1 MDHGKKG
8 NLSPVTQKDIMM
20 NLVQSEGNTLQY
32 PKKLTTEDGTLFM
45 SINNKE
51 CKNQLMFTQPC
62 FIRKNTPELR
72 KKLQELGQ
80 RANTLDDFKGEWL
93 AANYGMYISVQDGFQ
108 HLHPN
113 DIDCGTNEDLFL
125 AIASLRDDT
134 DKGQWFIYD
143 SMDAVIESFRVYEWL
158 ICNEDKIEDMFFYDS
173 LYLNTHKATV
183 QELIE
188 HFSKK
193 EEKP

>member
-1 MDHGKKG
+1 
-8 NLSPVTQKDIMM
+8 
-20 NLVQSEGNTLQY
+20 
-32 PKKLTTEDGTLFM
+32 
-45 SINNKE
+45 
-51 CKNQLMFTQPC
+51 MFTQPC

-72 KKLQELGQ
+72 KKLKELGQ

-113 DIDCGTNEDLFL
+113 DIDCGTNEDMFL

-134 DKGQWFIYD
+134 DYGQWFIF
-143 SMDAVIESFRVYEWL
+143 DAESFLTLKRGDWMKF
-158 ICNEDKIEDMFFYDS
+158 IGYDECVINS
-173 LYLNTHKATV
+173 PMWSHKATV

-193 EEKP
+193 EEKK

>member
-1 MDHGKKG
+1 
-8 NLSPVTQKDIMM
+8 
-20 NLVQSEGNTLQY
+20 
-32 PKKLTTEDGTLFM
+32 
-45 SINNKE
+45 
-51 CKNQLMFTQPC
+51 MFTQPC

-72 KKLQELGQ
+72 KKLKELGQ

-113 DIDCGTNEDLFL
+113 DIDCGTNEDMFL

-134 DKGQWFIYD
+134 DYGQWFIF
-143 SMDAVIESFRVYEWL
+143 DAESFLTLKRGDWMKF
-158 ICNEDKIEDMFFYDS
+158 IGYDECVINS
-173 LYLNTHKATV
+173 PMWSHKATV

>member
-1 MDHGKKG
+1 
-8 NLSPVTQKDIMM
+8 
-20 NLVQSEGNTLQY
+20 
-32 PKKLTTEDGTLFM
+32 
-45 SINNKE
+45 
-51 CKNQLMFTQPC
+51 MFTQPC

-108 HLHPN
+108 NLHPN

-125 AIASLRDDT
+125 AIAALRDDT
-134 DKGQWFIYD
+134 DRGQWFVKNDENVWLQCVDNKFVFYTWIN
-143 SMDAVIESFRVYEWL
+143 ESGSYEEKD
-158 ICNEDKIEDMFFYDS
+158 IS
-173 LYLNTHKATV
+173 TLYHKATV

-188 HFSKK
+188 HFNIKDR
-193 EEKP
+193 

>member
-1 MDHGKKG
+1 
-8 NLSPVTQKDIMM
+8 
-20 NLVQSEGNTLQY
+20 
-32 PKKLTTEDGTLFM
+32 
-45 SINNKE
+45 
-51 CKNQLMFTQPC
+51 MFTQPC

-143 SMDAVIESFRVYEWL
+143 SMDAVIERFRVYEWL
-158 ICNEDKIEDMFFYDS
+158 ICNEDKIEDIFFYDS

-193 EEKP
+193 EEEP